1 MGIIECK
8 WEWWGNAHG
17 TISTCIGIRKGKNY
31 FPSLGKFREFFLKQ
45 KIFKKKSAKFSR
57 RELAHMKQS
66 LQDEMHTLVTQT
78 LYIRFEALRNAIQEK
93 DRSAQHKMQQL
104 KNEVD
109 NETKTALEQKQLWGT

>member
-1 MGIIECK
+1 
-8 WEWWGNAHG
+8 
-17 TISTCIGIRKGKNY
+17 
-31 FPSLGKFREFFLKQ
+31 LKQ

-57 RELAHMKQS
+57 RELAHMKQC

-109 NETKTALEQKQLWGT
+109 NETKTALEQKQL